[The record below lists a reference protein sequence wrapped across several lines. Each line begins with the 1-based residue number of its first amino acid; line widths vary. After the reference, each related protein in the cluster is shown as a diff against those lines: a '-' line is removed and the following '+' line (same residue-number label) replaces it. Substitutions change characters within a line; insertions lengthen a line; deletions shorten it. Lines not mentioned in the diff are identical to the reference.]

1 MPKPKAS
8 NVYIPTKQI
17 SSVIDNEVERYS
29 IQRRP
34 FERRWYDNN
43 FFDDGFHFR
52 YMSRTTGKIVDDS
65 GKSSNATPKRA
76 IPKASRQI
84 RGVASLLLQL
94 EPYPSVY
101 PDRVSKSQFP
111 DVEVVDPKTGQPKMD
126 ANPEY
131 LKAMEA
137 AKERAKS
144 VGFWL
149 EDEWDE
155 HDMDEK
161 LTHMMILAAK
171 HGISYLEVWPDA
183 ISEQLE
189 SKVFDAFDIYLDGTV
204 SSIYE
209 SAGITKAV
217 PMHIDKIKANEN
229 FDEAQRERISP
240 DNRYASSEVK
250 QAYMQSRFGSGS
262 ETASQN
268 TLILKET
275 FRKEYITKDNVA
287 DVKKLAAEGSLEG
300 KNFGDVIM
308 RHVFSTSNGWL
319 QDEYVALPEYPFV
332 DFRFEPGLIYQVP
345 LIERFIPTNKSLDIA
360 VSRVE
365 GFANTMVTGIYQK
378 RKGENFKIANIPG
391 GQVIEYEGTPLTQ
404 MQPSS
409 VPAFMFNFI
418 SLLEN
423 IIEEQGAS
431 TSTLNQLPS
440 GVKSGVAIESVK
452 ASEYANL
459 KIPSDMFK
467 KTVKRIAQRLI
478 EQTADLLID
487 PKEVASTDGDEV
499 NYFDVIGEKG
509 IKARQEAGMDIP
521 EDWVAIKKEMKVRIE
536 VENGLGYTTEGKK
549 NSMQQILNYAV
560 QMANAEM
567 ISKGQV
573 QVMMKRFLEIFQF
586 GSTAEFMD
594 ALEDGNADLTPDQID
609 QMKIAVIEV
618 LKDTG
623 IVGDEADQKNIDTT
637 KIGVLEAMKDSG
649 MLEKEKEPTPEKP
662 PSKSISFKDLP
673 PEGKAQL
680 AAQAGI
686 AISPESAAI
695 DALPLPTEGQSA
707 T

>member
-1 MPKPKAS
+1 MPKAS
-8 NVYIPTKQI
+8 SLYIPTTQI
-17 SSVIDNEVERYS
+17 SSEVENMVERYS
-29 IQRRP
+29 YQRRP

-52 YMSRTTGKIVDDS
+52 YLSRTTGKIVDNDGSS
-65 GKSSNATPKRA
+65 GSAPKRA

-94 EPYPSVY
+94 EPYPGVY
-101 PDRVSKSQFP
+101 PDRVNRTQYP
-111 DVEVVDPKTGQPKMD
+111 DIEVVDPKTGKPKKD
-126 ANPEY
+126 VNPEY
-131 LKAMEA
+131 LKAMKA
-137 AKERAKS
+137 AEDRAKN

-149 EDEWDE
+149 DNEWDE

-161 LTHMMILAAK
+161 LTHMMILTAK
-171 HGISYLEVWPDA
+171 HGISFLEIWPDA
-183 ISEQLE
+183 ISEKIE

-209 SAGITKAV
+209 SGSITKAV
-217 PMHIDKIKANEN
+217 PMSIDKIKANEN
-229 FDEAQRERISP
+229 FDEVQRERISP

-250 QAYMQSRFGSGS
+250 QAYMQSRFGSGQ
-262 ETASQN
+262 ETEKQN

-275 FRKEYITKDNVA
+275 FIKEYITKDNVA
-287 DVKKLAAEGSLEG
+287 DVKERAKDSALDG
-300 KNFGDVIM
+300 KNYGDVIM
-308 RHVFSTSNGWL
+308 RHTFSTSNGWL
-319 QDEYVALPEYPFV
+319 QDEYLNLPEYPFV
-332 DFRFEPGLIYQVP
+332 DLRFEPGLIYQVP
-345 LIERFIPTNKSLDIA
+345 LIERFIPSNKSLDIA

-418 SLLEN
+418 QFLEN

-431 TSTLNQLPS
+431 TSTLNKLPE

-459 KIPSDMFK
+459 KIPSDMYK
-467 KTVKRIAQRLI
+467 KTVKRIAKRLI

-487 PKEVASTDGDEV
+487 PKEVASEIDDQV
-499 NYFDVIGEKG
+499 SYFDIIGEKG
-509 IKARQEAGMDIP
+509 IKARQDAEIAIP
-521 EDWVAIKKEMKVRIE
+521 EEWVVIKKDMRVRIQI
-536 VENGLGYTTEGKK
+536 ENGLGYTIQGKK
-549 NSMQQILNYAV
+549 DSMQQIANYMV
-560 QMANAEM
+560 QLAGNGMV
-567 ISKGQV
+567 SKSQV
-573 QVMMKRFLEIFQF
+573 QVVMKRFLDIFQF

-594 ALEDGNADLTPDQID
+594 ALNEGDVDMTEDQVDR
-609 QMKIAVIEV
+609 MKIAVVEV
-618 LKDTG
+618 LKDAG
-623 IVGDEADQKNIDTT
+623 VVGDEADQRNIDTT

-649 MLEKEKEPTPEKP
+649 MLNKQDNQTQAKE

-673 PEGKAQL
+673 PEGRAQL

-686 AISPESAAI
+686 QITPESTI
-695 DALPLPTEGQSA
+695 IQETQNA
-707 T
+707 TQTRI

>member
-1 MPKPKAS
+1 MAKPRANS
-8 NVYIPTKQI
+8 IYVPTTQI
-17 SSVIDNEVERYS
+17 SSIIENEMERYS
-29 IQRRP
+29 TQRRP

-65 GKSSNATPKRA
+65 GKSSQVAPKRA

-94 EPYPSVY
+94 EPYPGVY
-101 PDRVSKSQFP
+101 PDRVQKSSFP
-111 DVEVVDPKTGQPKMD
+111 DKEIMDKITGQLKKE

-131 LKAMEA
+131 LKAKEA
-137 AKERAKS
+137 AKERAKK

-149 EDEWDE
+149 EDEWDDQ
-155 HDMDEK
+155 DMDEK

-171 HGISYLEVWPDA
+171 HGISYLQIWPDA

-189 SKVFDAFDIYLDGTV
+189 SQVFDAFDIYLDGTKT
-204 SSIYE
+204 SIYE
-209 SAGITKAV
+209 SPGITKAI
-217 PMHIDKIKANEN
+217 PMDIDKIKANEN
-229 FDEAQRERISP
+229 FDEMQRERISP

-250 QAYMQSRFGSGS
+250 QAYMQSRFGSGG
-262 ETASQN
+262 ETQRQN

-275 FRKEYITKDNVA
+275 FRKEYITKDNA
-287 DVKKLAAEGSLEG
+287 YDIKKMVTDDALDG
-300 KNFGDVIM
+300 KNYGDVIM
-308 RHVFSTSNGWL
+308 RHTFSTSNGWL
-319 QDEYVALPEYPFV
+319 QDEYTNLPEHPFV

-345 LIERFIPTNKSLDIA
+345 LIERFIPSNKSLDIA

-409 VPAFMFNFI
+409 VPGFMFNFI
-418 SLLEN
+418 ELLEN
-423 IIEEQGAS
+423 IIEEQGAA
-431 TSTLNQLPS
+431 TSTLNKLPQ

-467 KTVKRIAQRLI
+467 KTVKRIAERLI

-487 PKEVASTDGDEV
+487 PKEVATEQEDEV
-499 NYFDVIGEKG
+499 DYFDIIGEKG
-509 IKARQEAGMDIP
+509 VKARQDVGLDIP
-521 EDWVAIKKEMKVRIE
+521 EEWVTIKKKMRVKIN

-549 NSMQQILNYAV
+549 ESMQQILNYTV
-560 QMANAEM
+560 QMANAGM
-567 ISKGQV
+567 VSKGQV
-573 QVMMKRFLEIFQF
+573 QVMMQRFLEIFQY

-594 ALEDGNADLTPDQID
+594 ALDDGGANMTEEQIE
-609 QMKIAVIEV
+609 QMKIAIIEV

-623 IVGDEADQKNIDTT
+623 AVGDQADQKNIDTT

-649 MLEKEKEPTPEKP
+649 MLTKPKEQEEKP
-662 PSKSISFKDLP
+662 PSRSISFKDLP

-695 DALPLPTEGQSA
+695 DALPTGGQSA